1 MAKEKDKE
9 FLEDAREAL
18 KVCVDNEA
26 PERQKMEDDLRF
38 CTLDQWDATIRA
50 ARESDPNGARPC
62 LTIDKINQYIV
73 QVVNDM
79 RQNRPA
85 VRARPVDEQA
95 DVETAKIFQGLI
107 RHIEDSSD
115 ASVAYETAGES
126 AVKIGMGYFRILTRK
141 IGPDTDEQEIYVVRI
156 PN

>member
-1 MAKEKDKE
+1 MKKEDKD

-18 KVCVDNEA
+18 KICVDTEA

-50 ARESDPNGARPC
+50 SRESDPNGARPC

-85 VRARPVDEQA
+85 VRARPVD
-95 DVETAKIFQGLI
+95 
-107 RHIEDSSD
+107 
-115 ASVAYETAGES
+115 
-126 AVKIGMGYFRILTRK
+126 
-141 IGPDTDEQEIYVVRI
+141 
-156 PN
+156 